1 MLLARWRRRFFLGMP
16 SFPNGSHICEVEIDP
31 ETGEATL
38 DCYTVV
44 ESEDLVGCTTGLAWR
59 GTTSAP

>member
-44 ESEDLVGCTTGLAWR
+44 DDI
-59 GTTSAP
+59 GTVINP